1 MGLHKPQTEM
11 NMKKI
16 LTIIIMNLL
25 FATIFAETYKVT
37 NVVGKVFVDSE
48 QVVVGQVLSD
58 EDILNV
64 RPQAAITLQ
73 IFEGTEKRT
82 FKGPNNKIAV
92 KNAWIESGFGKGGLK
107 KMTIVR
113 ANAVAPDIEK
123 TRPGVQ
129 TAASRA
135 SEAKED
141 FEWDE

>member
-1 MGLHKPQTEM
+1 
-11 NMKKI
+11 MKKI

-25 FATIFAETYKVT
+25 FATVFAESYKVLD
-37 NVVGKVFVDSE
+37 VVGKVYVDSE
-48 QVVVGQVLSD
+48 QVAVGQVLSD

-73 IFEGTEKRT
+73 IFEGVEKRT

-92 KNAWIESGFGKGGLK
+92 KNAWVESGFGKNGLK
-107 KMTIVR
+107 KMTIVK
-113 ANAVAPDIEK
+113 ANAVAPDIGT
-123 TRPGVQ
+123 TRKGVA

>member
-16 LTIIIMNLL
+16 LTVIVMNLL

-73 IFEGTEKRT
+73 VFEGTEKRT

-113 ANAVAPDIEK
+113 ANAVAPDIGT

>member
-1 MGLHKPQTEM
+1 
-11 NMKKI
+11 MKKI

-25 FATIFAETYKVT
+25 FATVFAESYKVLD
-37 NVVGKVFVDSE
+37 VVGKVYVGSE
-48 QVVVGQVLSD
+48 QVAVGQVLNE

-73 IFEGTEKRT
+73 IFEGIEKRT

-92 KNAWIESGFGKGGLK
+92 KNAWIESAVGRGGLK
-107 KMTIVR
+107 KGTIVK
-113 ANAVAPDIEK
+113 ANAVAPDIGT
-123 TRPGVQ
+123 TRKGVA

>member
-1 MGLHKPQTEM
+1 
-11 NMKKI
+11 MKKI

-25 FATIFAETYKVT
+25 FATIFAESYKVLD
-37 NVVGKVFVDSE
+37 VVGKVYVGSE
-48 QVVVGQVLSD
+48 QVSVGQVLSE

-82 FKGPNNKIAV
+82 NNKIAV
-92 KNAWIESGFGKGGLK
+92 KNAWVESGFGKGGLK

-113 ANAVAPDIEK
+113 ANAVAPDIDRV
-123 TRPGVQ
+123 RPGVQ